1 MQKLNIYEGET
12 TEFKS
17 CCNTARASLPNDL
30 WKTISAFA
38 NTRGGDIYLG
48 VADDGTIIGLD
59 SSQLDALQKDLS
71 SMISGDLFNR
81 KPIIKIETMDSYL
94 RVEVKEQEFYNK
106 PIYSKKVG
114 PKKALLHNPKQ
125 NE

>member
-17 CCNTARASLPNDL
+17 CCNTSRASLPNDL

-48 VADDGTIIGLD
+48 VADDRTIIGLD

-94 RVEVKEQEFYNK
+94 KVEVKE
-106 PIYSKKVG
+106 
-114 PKKALLHNPKQ
+114 
-125 NE
+125 